1 MQIVVYLRF
10 QPVVI
15 LIDSDST
22 HNFVDTKLA
31 TTLGIR
37 PILQDGIRV
46 QVANGEEVPSPS
58 RCKDIEVKMQGFS
71 FRTELFILLLA
82 GCDAVLGIH
91 WLRTLGPILWD
102 FFELRMEFHYEGTR
116 CILHGLLQLLGSSAH
131 SLHLQGQ
138 QPTKLIGQQAVSPLI
153 TAVLQKFEG
162 VFQEPKGLP
171 PRRSHDHSITL
182 QEGAQPVSVR
192 PYRYPFYQKV
202 ETEKIVQELLRSGVI
217 RHSLSPFS
225 SLVLLVRKVDGTWR
239 MCMDYRALNKVTIKA
254 KFPLLVVDELLDELW
269 GANFFSK
276 LDLRSDYY
284 QIRVVD
290 EDIPKRLFVLMRAI
304 TSFWSCPLG

>member
-91 WLRTLGPILWD
+91 WLRTLGPIL
-102 FFELRMEFHYEGTR
+102 
-116 CILHGLLQLLGSSAH
+116 
-131 SLHLQGQ
+131 
-138 QPTKLIGQQAVSPLI
+138 
-153 TAVLQKFEG
+153 
-162 VFQEPKGLP
+162 
-171 PRRSHDHSITL
+171 
-182 QEGAQPVSVR
+182 
-192 PYRYPFYQKV
+192 
-202 ETEKIVQELLRSGVI
+202 
-217 RHSLSPFS
+217 
-225 SLVLLVRKVDGTWR
+225 
-239 MCMDYRALNKVTIKA
+239 
-254 KFPLLVVDELLDELW
+254 
-269 GANFFSK
+269 
-276 LDLRSDYY
+276 
-284 QIRVVD
+284 
-290 EDIPKRLFVLMRAI
+290 
-304 TSFWSCPLG
+304 